1 MRRFLFLS
9 PFHDFLRRRKSS
21 RSARVRGSSRA
32 ASWPLML
39 FSNVPLAVGK
49 VVRLITLNKWRNW
62 QFWDHGGENVN
73 RVNLCISATWRQA
86 SASTFVNESLYCDGL
101 TRFCEEKYFLP
112 VRPLNFTLK
121 YYLQTLLGRNVIFL
135 AIYIHQNWSS
145 TTVNVVDFGRQF
157 RLLVKTSS
165 IFIGCIKHLKKIDQ
179 AQLIWGVFDNLI
191 GFVGRRF
198 SFLFPSPSSPLPSS
212 AYYQYS
218 NFYLLPK

>member
-1 MRRFLFLS
+1 
-9 PFHDFLRRRKSS
+9 
-21 RSARVRGSSRA
+21 
-32 ASWPLML
+32 ML

-62 QFWDHGGENVN
+62 QFWDHRVENVN

-135 AIYIHQNWSS
+135 AIYIHQNWSN
-145 TTVNVVDFGRQF
+145 TLVNVVDFRRQF

-165 IFIGCIKHLKKIDQ
+165 IFIGCIKHLKKRGQ

-198 SFLFPSPSSPLPSS
+198 SFLFPSPSSPLPFP
-212 AYYQYS
+212 AHYQNS